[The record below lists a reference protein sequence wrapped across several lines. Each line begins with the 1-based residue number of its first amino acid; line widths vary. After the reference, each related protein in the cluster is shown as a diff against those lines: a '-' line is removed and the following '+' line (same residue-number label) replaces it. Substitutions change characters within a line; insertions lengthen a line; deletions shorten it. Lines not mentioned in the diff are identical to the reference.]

1 MEKVLTV
8 CPYCGTGCGL
18 NLIVEDGRITGVE
31 PDELHPVNEGELC
44 LKGYYGFEHLSSRE
58 RLTTPLIKKNGV
70 FTQVTWNEALDYTAA
85 RLTQIKNETGPD
97 SFALFSS
104 ARATNEENYT
114 AQKFARAVIGTN
126 NVDHCA
132 RL

>member
-1 MEKVLTV
+1 MEKIQTV

-18 NLIVEDGRITGVE
+18 YLLVENGRITSVE
-31 PDELHPVNEGELC
+31 PDKLHPVNEGELC
-44 LKGYYGFEHLSSRE
+44 LKGYYGFDHITSKD
-58 RLTTPLIKKNGV
+58 RLTTPLIKKDGR
-70 FTQVTWNEALDYTAA
+70 FAQTTWEEALNYTAA
-85 RLTQIKNETGPD
+85 RLTELKNNFGSD

-114 AQKFARAVIGTN
+114 AQKFARAVMGTN

>member
-18 NLIVEDGRITGVE
+18 NLIVEKGRITGVE
-31 PDELHPVNEGELC
+31 PDKLHPVNEGELC
-44 LKGYYGFEHLSSRE
+44 LKGYYGFEHISSGD
-58 RLTTPLIKKNGV
+58 RLTTPLLKKEGR
-70 FTQVTWNEALDYTAA
+70 FSQVTWEEALNYTAA
-85 RLTQIKNETGPD
+85 KLAQIKKESEPD
-97 SFALFSS
+97 SFALFAS

-114 AQKFARAVIGTN
+114 AQKFARTVMGTN

>member
-85 RLTQIKNETGPD
+85 RLAQIKNETGPD